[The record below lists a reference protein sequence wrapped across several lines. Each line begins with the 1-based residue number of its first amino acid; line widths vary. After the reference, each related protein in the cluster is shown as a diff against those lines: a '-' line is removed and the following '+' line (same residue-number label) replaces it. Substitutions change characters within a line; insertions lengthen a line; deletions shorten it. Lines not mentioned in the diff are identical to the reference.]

1 MTTSRRGVLIGAAA
15 LAAIGWSWQRFG
27 VQDVNFAFAPIPGLP
42 GWQVG
47 QAGELTTPGGNA
59 TSAVFLGIGE
69 ETVDPLPPERL
80 CDALY
85 RAGGNG
91 TPVAVFTD
99 AFCPNC
105 RIMDPM
111 LAAREDLAITWHDL
125 PLLGPNSERV
135 ARALVAAELQGKG
148 TAFRKAVSEALFR
161 PGPRFFTEA
170 AEQAG
175 IDGERLL
182 EDLESEAVTQ
192 RLAETRAAA
201 ETLGVWGTPAI
212 AIGQTLVMGRL
223 DRRQLDRLLER
234 PLGNCS

>member
-47 QAGELTTPGGNA
+47 QAGELTAPGGHA

-69 ETVDPLPPERL
+69 ETVDPLPPELL
-80 CDALY
+80 CDTLY
-85 RAGGNG
+85 RAGGKG
-91 TPVAVFTD
+91 RPMAVFTD

-111 LAAREDLAITWHDL
+111 LATREDLAITWHDL

-148 TAFRKAVSEALFR
+148 AAFRKAVSEALFR
-161 PGPRFFTEA
+161 PGPRFFTETA
-170 AEQAG
+170 AQTG
-175 IDGERLL
+175 IDSKRLL
-182 EDLESEAVTQ
+182 EDLESEAVTA

-212 AIGQTLVMGRL
+212 AIGQTLIMGRL
-223 DRRQLDRLLER
+223 DSRQLDRLLEQ